1 MNKISYIIVVGD
13 FMKSEIKTT
22 TKSDLVDY
30 IADRRPDIKKHHISD
45 IVQMVMTGIG
55 DALVRNE
62 RVELRDFGVF
72 SPKER
77 NARLG
82 RNPRTGAP
90 INVPATRVCGFKV
103 GKELKARLANSYN
116 ENFKDKLETPLI

>member
-1 MNKISYIIVVGD
+1 
-13 FMKSEIKTT
+13 MKNEIKTT

-45 IVQMVMTGIG
+45 VVQMVMTGIG

-62 RVELRDFGVF
+62 RIELRDFGVF
-72 SPKER
+72 SPKDR
-77 NARLG
+77 NARLA

-90 INVPATRVCGFKV
+90 INVPATRVCGFKM

-116 ENFKDKLETPLI
+116 NEIKEESKTTQI